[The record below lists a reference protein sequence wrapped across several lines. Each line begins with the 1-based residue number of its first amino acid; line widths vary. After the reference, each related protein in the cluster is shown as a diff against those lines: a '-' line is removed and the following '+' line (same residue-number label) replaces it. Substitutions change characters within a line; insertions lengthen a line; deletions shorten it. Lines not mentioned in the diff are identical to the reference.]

1 MDKEKIITENS
12 GLVKSIASKYCHYGV
27 GFDDLYQ
34 EGVIGI
40 MEAAKRF
47 DETKGA
53 KFSTYA
59 TYFIKGSILDYLKK
73 EKSINIIDLDIYEN
87 ENIEFYGVANESAQK
102 KEDEYIKTAFVIP
115 DDFPEFEKAVL
126 KLSLIEGRTFKEIA
140 EALGISRERVR
151 QLKQKGL
158 RRLKINK
165 KLTQDLKGINRNI
178 E

>member
-1 MDKEKIITENS
+1 MDKEKIINENS

-34 EGVIGI
+34 EGVMGI

-59 TYFIKGSILDYLKK
+59 TYFVKGSILDYLKK
-73 EKSINIIDLDIYEN
+73 EKSINIIDMDIYEN
-87 ENIEFYGVANESAQK
+87 ENIEFYRVESESPQE
-102 KEDEYIKTAFVIP
+102 KEEEYIKTAFVIP
-115 DDFPEFEKAVL
+115 DDFPEAEKAVL
-126 KLSLIEGRTFKEIA
+126 ELSLVEGKPFKEIA
-140 EALGISRERVR
+140 RVLGISRERVR

-165 KLTQDLKGINRNI
+165 KLTQDLKGINHNN

>member
-1 MDKEKIITENS
+1 LDKEKIITENS
-12 GLVKSIASKYCHYGV
+12 GLVKSISSKYCHYGV

-40 MEAAKRF
+40 MEAAERF

-59 TYFIKGSILDYLKK
+59 TYYIKGSILDYLKK

-87 ENIEFYGVANESAQK
+87 ENIEFYSIGNESARK
-102 KEDEYIKTAFVIP
+102 KEDDDEKNVLVIP
-115 DDFPEFEKAVL
+115 GDFPEPEKAVL
-126 KLSLIEGRTFKEIA
+126 KMSLVEGRTFKEIA
-140 EALGISRERVR
+140 LVLGISREKVR

-165 KLTQDLKGINRNI
+165 KLTQDLRGINHNN